1 MSSTFFESSPAMDKR
16 QLIAA
21 IQETNQNAD
30 TRFLSQ
36 FSVQDLSEYL
46 QRLQQASLRNV
57 RLKPNFRPQRREY
70 RAVA

>member
-1 MSSTFFESSPAMDKR
+1 MDKR

-21 IQETNQNAD
+21 IQESNQNAE

-36 FSVQDLSEYL
+36 FSEQDLSEYL
-46 QRLQQASLRNV
+46 QRLQQASIRNV
-57 RLKPNFRPQRREY
+57 RLKPHQKPLRREY